1 MNSEI
6 FNGWPG
12 WLTQHS
18 GPWLPLLSTGVALL
32 ALMLLWAMVRRSW
45 RRGRAARNYDAS
57 ADRFGQTP
65 AITERQ
71 VELLRYLQQA
81 FGDGVVLYRPR
92 LASFLA
98 VRRTRDR
105 LAAQQRL
112 LEQQVDF
119 LVCADD
125 GKPLFAFEVDAFK
138 DPAAGG
144 PDRDASEKNRMLK
157 SAGVRLVRLKG
168 ALASL
173 PPPEILRMRLLAA
186 QRTPVPAAEPTAS
199 DFKASGFA
207 SSGFAASGFAHSR
220 SADSGVMS
228 LSALMALPDGED
240 PWSGVRKR

>member
-138 DPAAGG
+138 AKGDAGLARSAA
-144 PDRDASEKNRMLK
+144 EKNGMLK
-157 SAGVRLVRLKG
+157 GAGIRLIRLKG
-168 ALASL
+168 AQPQW
-173 PPPEILRMRLLAA
+173 PPPEVLRMPLLAA
-186 QRTPVPAAEPTAS
+186 QRTPPPAPEARPSGFEPSAFGPPS
-199 DFKASGFA
+199 DFAP
-207 SSGFAASGFAHSR
+207 SR
-220 SADSGVMS
+220 SAADSGVMS
-228 LSALMALPDGED
+228 LTGLMGLTASSDD
-240 PWSGVRKR
+240 PWASVRKR